1 MEEDFLFYSLF
12 KNEMGGE
19 FAKRMDAVINLIY
32 RFTEEIS
39 GNGKQFQRGIKRGEA
54 KEMITTDS
62 RVFQLNMN

>member
-1 MEEDFLFYSLF
+1 
-12 KNEMGGE
+12 MGGE